1 MTVFAEGATA
11 DQKIMEWNKT
21 QTEMKRLTTLERLMR
36 DEVVATVFPD
46 AKKGTN
52 NFELGAGWKLKAVTG
67 VETKL
72 DANMFAMISSKLK
85 PETIESCIKYTPD
98 LIAAGYKALSQEEL
112 DILNEAITTKPKA
125 VQLTLVPPK
134 EA

>member
-1 MTVFAEGATA
+1 MTVFAEGSTN
-11 DQKIMEWNKT
+11 DQKIMEWNRT
-21 QTEMKRLTTLERLMR
+21 QAEMKRLQSLERLMR

-46 AKKGTN
+46 AKNGTN

-67 VETKL
+67 MENKL
-72 DANMFAMISSKLK
+72 DVNMFQVISARLK

-98 LIAAGYKALSQEEL
+98 LVAAGYKALPDEEKA
-112 DILNEAITTKPKA
+112 ILNEAITTKPKA